1 MRVDS
6 LLDVVARLGGSAYAA
21 QLLQL
26 TTERKLRAAVQSGEL
41 ERVARGHYALPSLG
55 PDRLAALAYDGVAS
69 HMSAAHLWGLPLRV
83 RPEKPHVTVPV
94 DRRVRR
100 GRPAVLHWGPV
111 SSDERFARTTTLV
124 RTAIDCARILPFG
137 EALAVADAALR
148 TGRLSRAELETAA
161 VAMRGFGRPIAL
173 QIAAAATPLAESF
186 LESVFRGVLISAGI
200 TEFEPQVVVYDS
212 MGFLARV
219 DLGSRPI
226 KLALEVEG
234 YEFHGGP
241 IAFAADCRRY
251 DDLVAAGWLVLR
263 FTYQQIFGD
272 PAWVIDT
279 VRAAVSLR
287 TRSGEFSPSGSRLE
301 LPADRAA

>member
-1 MRVDS
+1 MDS
-6 LLDVVARLGGSAYAA
+6 LVDIVARLGGSAQAA

-26 TTERKLRAAVQSGEL
+26 TTERKLRAAVQCGEL
-41 ERVARGHYALPSLG
+41 ERVARGQYALPSLG
-55 PDRLAALAYDGVAS
+55 PHRLAALAYDGVAS
-69 HMSAAHLWGLPLRV
+69 HVSAAHLWGLPLLAQ
-83 RPEKPHVTVPV
+83 PEKPHVTVPIN
-94 DRRVRR
+94 RRVRR
-100 GRPAVLHWGPV
+100 GRPAVLHWAPIT
-111 SSDERFARTTTLV
+111 SDERLARTTTLLQTV
-124 RTAIDCARILPFG
+124 IDCARILPFG

-148 TGRLSRAELETAA
+148 TGQLSLTELENAA
-161 VAMRGFGRPIAL
+161 TGMRGFGRPLAL
-173 QIAAAATPLAESF
+173 QVAAAATPLAESF

-200 TEFEPQVVVYDS
+200 TDFEPQVIVYDS
-212 MGFLARV
+212 AGFVARV

-226 KLALEVEG
+226 RLALEVEG

-241 IAFAADCRRY
+241 TAFAADCRRY

-287 TRSGEFSPSGSRLE
+287 TRSGALGPEAPRVE
-301 LPADRAA
+301 TAADWAA